1 MIRLALLLFSVI
13 GVSLAGSAIVV
24 ALTLGHDTLVPIVA
38 AAAIG
43 FAAAVPVTWVV
54 ARKLSGEA

>member
-24 ALTLGHDTLVPIVA
+24 ALTLGHDTLVPIVV